1 MAEKRFY
8 CVLAI
13 LFCLTGCIF
22 VYEKT
27 GRSVSAATYTEK
39 KKIVAITFD
48 DGPHYK
54 NTKLLLDG
62 LRERGVKATF
72 FLVGNRI
79 EGNEDLIL
87 QMYKD
92 GHLIG
97 NHTFSHANLTE
108 IPENEVLGEITK
120 TNETIENI
128 TGEKVRY
135 LRPPCGYWND
145 KLGKKIDMETV
156 FWTVDPKDWKL
167 VNATQVVNSVMQ
179 DVECGDIILFHDIY
193 NSSVVAALEVVDR
206 LLNMGY
212 EFVTVDELLSK

>member
-1 MAEKRFY
+1 M
-8 CVLAI
+8 
-13 LFCLTGCIF
+13 
-22 VYEKT
+22 
-27 GRSVSAATYTEK
+27 SASTYTEHRK
-39 KKIVAITFD
+39 RVAITFD

-79 EGNEDLIL
+79 AGNEDLIL

-97 NHTFSHANLTE
+97 NHTFSHANLTD
-108 IPENEVLGEITK
+108 IPDSEVMGEITK
-120 TNETIENI
+120 TNAVIEAI
-128 TGEKVRY
+128 TGEKVQY
-135 LRPPCGYWND
+135 LRPPCGYWNNE
-145 KLGKKIDMETV
+145 LSQKIKMKTV
-156 FWTVDPKDWKL
+156 LWTVDPKDWKATN
-167 VNATQVVNSVMQ
+167 VTQVVNAVMY
-179 DVECGDIILFHDIY
+179 DVEDGDIILLHDIY

-212 EFVTVDELLSK
+212 EFVTVDEILSK